1 MRNEFIKVLVILGF
15 ALTFFLSCTDNPTPD
30 YPDIGYFISSS
41 SRLSSSSSIPNSS
54 SSSSSKPSSSSS
66 VPSSSSSSAVPSS
79 SSVAPSS
86 SSLAATCGGK
96 IYTESQFFCHNDVTY
111 SFCKGNTQNYDPSLY
126 ECKNDSNGIY
136 LKNKIPHGK
145 TAQST
150 SAQSVYYNA
159 VLIGSQTWIAANIK
173 YGTGNGDR
181 CGADD
186 GSLQNGYGDCID
198 GKLYN
203 WEAAKTNVCVIQNYN
218 EWRLPTK
225 EDWEKLIKYI
235 EQENNCNNCAGKYLK
250 SKTGWNSNGNGE
262 DKYGFNAMP
271 MGYGDMND
279 NKFKEAGNS
288 GNWWSSSENVS
299 GSSYLFKMEYMNNI
313 LSEKTGS
320 KSDFYSV
327 RCVKDN

>member
-1 MRNEFIKVLVILGF
+1 
-15 ALTFFLSCTDNPTPD
+15 
-30 YPDIGYFISSS
+30 
-41 SRLSSSSSIPNSS
+41 
-54 SSSSSKPSSSSS
+54 
-66 VPSSSSSSAVPSS
+66 
-79 SSVAPSS
+79 
-86 SSLAATCGGK
+86 
-96 IYTESQFFCHNDVTY
+96 
-111 SFCKGNTQNYDPSLY
+111 
-126 ECKNDSNGIY
+126 
-136 LKNKIPHGK
+136 
-145 TAQST
+145 
-150 SAQSVYYNA
+150 
-159 VLIGSQTWIAANIK
+159 
-173 YGTGNGDR
+173 
-181 CGADD
+181 
-186 GSLQNGYGDCID
+186 
-198 GKLYN
+198 
-203 WEAAKTNVCVIQNYN
+203 VCVIQNYN